1 MSIKFKQPLFE
12 LTEQLSFI
20 NLEMDDLITKS
31 VKSIEITLK
40 VINNLK
46 KQFLKDKTM
55 SLDSEIDFF
64 KNIKPKTFCNQLSI

>member
-1 MSIKFKQPLFE
+1 MSIKFKQTLFE

-55 SLDSEIDFF
+55 SSDSEIDFF
-64 KNIKPKTFCNQLSI
+64 KNEVI